1 MQIHAKKVEERCRVC
16 GSFLVEDKAKK
27 KRKTYNCI
35 QFAKDLHSKFLINTS
50 LDMHPPTHHP
60 LCDTTNMGPTVF
72 LLSGRP
78 TQKLTAW

>member
-1 MQIHAKKVEERCRVC
+1 
-16 GSFLVEDKAKK
+16 VEDKAKK

-50 LDMHPPTHHP
+50 LDTHPPTHHP
-60 LCDTTNMGPTVF
+60 FLSSDTTNMGPTVF